1 MKTLYWEHSYTVGGN
16 LNWCSHY
23 RKQYGRS
30 LKKLKMELPYDPT
43 ISGYVSRKDE
53 NSNSKGSMCSS
64 VNNITVYNIQDT
76 EPT

>member
-23 RKQYGRS
+23 REQYGGT

-43 ISGYVSRKDE
+43 ISGYVSRKYE
-53 NSNSKGSMCSS
+53 NSNSKGYMYSN
-64 VNNITVYNIQDT
+64 VNNITVYNIQAM